1 MLRAQSQFEQVMNTV
16 CQVRSLGK
24 LPGDQEL
31 MYLHGPG
38 QELGI
43 LLQSLAM
50 AGGT

>member
-31 MYLHGPG
+31 HGIYMG
-38 QELGI
+38 QDK
-43 LLQSLAM
+43 S
-50 AGGT
+50 